1 MLFYAVSCVFVCSAK
16 KITKE
21 PYKQEMYDSIVGGPS
36 DECSEKQYG
45 VLFFCTRALAR

>member
-1 MLFYAVSCVFVCSAK
+1 MLFYAVSCVFMYSQ

-36 DECSEKQYG
+36 DECSKKQYG
-45 VLFFCTRALAR
+45 VLFFSTRVPAR